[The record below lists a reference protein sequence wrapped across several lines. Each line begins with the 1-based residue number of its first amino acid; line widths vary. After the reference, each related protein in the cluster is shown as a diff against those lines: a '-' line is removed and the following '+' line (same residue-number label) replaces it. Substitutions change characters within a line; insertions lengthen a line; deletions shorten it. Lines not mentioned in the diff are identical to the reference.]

1 MMGAQL
7 RRLLAALR
15 RLAGVGRLRAWLPRL
30 AIFALVALAYL
41 MGGLEF
47 LERSYLDLRFDLLRR
62 PATGDVVLVEIDP
75 ESLRELDS
83 WPWPRR
89 HHAEV
94 LNRLVDAGAEMV
106 AFDVDFSSASA
117 PADDAALEQALAGS
131 AGRVILPAFMQQARG
146 GAGRGD
152 LALNLPLTRFARHAT
167 IASVNVQP
175 DSDGVLRRMSVLV
188 PWNGSRLV
196 ALGALVTQRRDLP
209 KAGFYLDFGIRVED
223 IPRISF
229 ADVLAG
235 RFDQA
240 LLSGKRVI
248 VGATAVEL
256 GEQIAV
262 PAYGILAGPLVQA
275 MIYESIAQ
283 DRMMARIGPLPVLLV
298 SLLLILGLN
307 ERFLRLS
314 WRRSTLLVV
323 LGGLGVFGLSLA
335 IQASVPLSLDV
346 APWQLSLLLA
356 YLYGLGLR
364 IDRQDLGL
372 LTQGLELRRK
382 DALMRQ
388 VVEHSFDAIVT
399 IDGRGRI
406 SSFNRAA
413 ERIFGRRAAEAEGRK
428 ATLLVA
434 AAQESEPQT
443 RLALSFH
450 MLRGGPFEL
459 LGQRA
464 DGARFNLELVISE
477 TVVQDERLAILHL
490 RDITV
495 QRRAEAARKTAQR
508 RLEEAIDA
516 MRDGFAMF
524 DVEGRLLLC
533 NTRFRDL
540 HALGWEAPLEGRTHE
555 DMLRALVAESPEHQL
570 REAAETWIEKQLARH
585 RSARSSFEVEL
596 AEGTVARVS
605 QHRTRD
611 GGLVCVYADV
621 TELHKR
627 QQELLVA
634 KEEAEAARRSMSGFL
649 ANMSHELRTP
659 LNAIIGFSSMMKE
672 EMVGPLGD
680 KAYKSY
686 ASDIHASGSLLLD
699 IINDV
704 LDVSKIEAG
713 KHRIE
718 EDRVQVSQLLNS
730 SLRLIGTRASAAG
743 LSVERRSDFEDVEL
757 RADPRALKQILLNL
771 LSNAVKFTPQGGKIE
786 LAALIDEKGDFLFR
800 VSDDGIG
807 MAAEDIPRALA
818 VFGQIESDLASRH
831 QGTGLGLPLAQR
843 LTEMHGG
850 SLELESAPG
859 RGTSVTVR
867 LPASRILTPD
877 PGARSDLPR
886 GQRRKRRV
894 ANDG

>member
-1 MMGAQL
+1 MKAQA

-15 RLAGVGRLRAWLPRL
+15 RLAGADRLSAWLPRL
-30 AIFALVALAYL
+30 AIFALVAVAYL
-41 MGGLEF
+41 GGGLES

-62 PATGDVVLVEIDP
+62 SATGDVVLVEIDP
-75 ESLRELDS
+75 KSLQELDS
-83 WPWPRR
+83 WPWPRG
-89 HHAEV
+89 HHAAV
-94 LNRLVDAGAEMV
+94 LNRLIDAGADMV
-106 AFDVDFSSASA
+106 AFDVDFSSPSA
-117 PADDAALEQALAGS
+117 PGEDAVLEQTLAGS
-131 AGRVILPAFMQQARG
+131 AGRVILPAFMQDVG
-146 GAGRGD
+146 GD
-152 LALNLPLTRFARHAT
+152 PALSLPLSRFARHAT
-167 IASVNVQP
+167 LASVNVQP
-175 DSDGVLRRMSVLV
+175 DSDGVLRRMSALV
-188 PWNGSRLV
+188 PWSSTRLV
-196 ALGALVTQRRDLP
+196 ALGALLTQRRDLP
-209 KAGFYLDFGIRVED
+209 EAGFYLDFGIRAED
-223 IPRISF
+223 IARVSF
-229 ADVLAG
+229 VDVLAG
-235 RFDQA
+235 RFDE
-240 LLSGKRVI
+240 SRIRGKRVI
-248 VGATAVEL
+248 LGATAVEL

-275 MIYESIAQ
+275 MVYESIAQ
-283 DRMMARIGPLPVLLV
+283 DRAIARVAPLPVLLV
-298 SLLLILGLN
+298 SLLLVLGLTG
-307 ERFLRLS
+307 RFLRLP
-314 WRRSTLLVV
+314 WRRSTLVVV

-335 IQASVPLSLDV
+335 AQAILPLSLDV

-372 LTQGLELRRK
+372 LAQGLELRRK
-382 DALMRQ
+382 DAFMRQ

-399 IDGRGRI
+399 IDNRGRI

-413 ERIFGRRAAEAEGRK
+413 ERIFGRTAAETEGRK

-464 DGARFNLELVISE
+464 DGRRFNLEMVISE
-477 TVVQDERLAILHL
+477 MAVQDEQLAILHL
-490 RDITV
+490 RDITA
-495 QRRAEAARKTAQR
+495 QRRAEAGRKTAQR
-508 RLEEAIDA
+508 RLKEAIAA
-516 MRDGFAMF
+516 MRDGFVMF
-524 DVEGRLLLC
+524 DAEGRLLLC
-533 NTRFRDL
+533 NSRFRDL
-540 HALGWEAPLEGRTHE
+540 HALGWEAPLEGRTQE
-555 DMLRALVAESPEHQL
+555 DILRALVAESPEHQL
-570 REAAETWIEKQLARH
+570 REAADTWIEKQLARH

-596 AEGTVARVS
+596 AEGTMARVS

-686 ASDIHASGSLLLD
+686 ANDIHASGSLLLD

-718 EDRVQVSQLLNS
+718 EDRVQVGQLLNS
-730 SLRLIGTRASAAG
+730 CLRLIGTRASAAG
-743 LSVERRSDFEDVEL
+743 LEVERRSAVEEVEL

-786 LAALIDEKGDFLFR
+786 LAALIDETGDFLFR
-800 VSDDGIG
+800 VTDDGIG

-850 SLELESAPG
+850 GLELESVLG
-859 RGTSVTVR
+859 GGTTVTVR
-867 LPASRILTPD
+867 LPAVRVLTPD
-877 PGARSDLPR
+877 PRVRSELPR
-886 GQRRKRRV
+886 RRQGKRRV
-894 ANDG
+894 ANDA

>member
-1 MMGAQL
+1 MSAPGQ
-7 RRLLAALR
+7 RLLATLR
-15 RLAGVGRLRAWLPRL
+15 RVPGAGRLRAWLPRL
-30 AIFALVALAYL
+30 AIFLLVAAVYL
-41 MGGLEF
+41 GGGLEF

-62 PATGDVVLVEIDP
+62 SASGDVVLVEIDP
-75 ESLRELDS
+75 KSLQEIDT
-83 WPWPRR
+83 WPWPRS

-94 LNRLVDAGAEMV
+94 LNRLIDAGAELV
-106 AFDVDFSSASA
+106 AFDVDFSSSSSA
-117 PADDAALEQALAGS
+117 AEDAALEQALAGS
-131 AGRVILPAFMQQARG
+131 AGRVILPVFMQTVPGEG
-146 GAGRGD
+146 GRSG

-167 IASVNVQP
+167 VASVNVQP
-175 DSDGVLRRMSVLV
+175 DPDGVLRRSSALV
-188 PWNGSRLV
+188 PWSGSRLV
-196 ALGALVTQRRDLP
+196 ALGAVLTQRRDLP
-209 KAGFYLDFGIRVED
+209 EAGFYLDFGIRAEE

-229 ADVLAG
+229 ADVLAS
-235 RFDQA
+235 RFDEG
-240 LLSGKRVI
+240 LVRGKRVI

-262 PAYGILAGPLVQA
+262 PAYGILPGPLVQA
-275 MIYESIAQ
+275 MVFESIAQ
-283 DRMMARIGPLPVLLV
+283 DRMIARIAPLPVLLL
-298 SLLLILGLN
+298 SLLLIFGLT
-307 ERFLRLS
+307 ERFVGLS
-314 WRRSTLLVV
+314 WRRSTLLVAFGV
-323 LGGLGVFGLSLA
+323 LGVFGLSLTV
-335 IQASVPLSLDV
+335 QASFPLSLDV

-399 IDGRGRI
+399 IDARGRI
-406 SSFNRAA
+406 ASFNRAA
-413 ERIFGRRAAEAEGRK
+413 ERIFGRSAAETEGRK

-434 AAQESEPQT
+434 PAQESEAQT

-450 MLRGGPFEL
+450 LLRGGPFEL

-464 DGARFNLELVISE
+464 DGGRFNLELVISE
-477 TVVQDERLAILHL
+477 MLVQDERLAILHL
-490 RDITV
+490 RDITA
-495 QRRAEAARKTAQR
+495 QRRAEASRKTAQR
-508 RLEEAIDA
+508 RLEAAIDA

-524 DVEGRLLLC
+524 DAEGRLLLC

-540 HALGWEAPLEGRTHE
+540 HAIGWQAPLEGRTHE
-555 DMLRALVAESPEHQL
+555 DILRAFVAESPAHQL
-570 REAAETWIEKQLARH
+570 REPTETWIEKQLARH
-585 RSARSSFEVEL
+585 KTARSSFEVEL

-605 QHRTRD
+605 QHRSRD

-621 TELHKR
+621 TELHRR

-634 KEEAEAARRSMSGFL
+634 KEEAEAARRSMSSFL

-680 KAYKSY
+680 QAYKSY
-686 ASDIHASGSLLLD
+686 ANDIHASGSLLLD

-718 EDRVQVSQLLNS
+718 EDEVQVGQLLNS
-730 SLRLIGTRASAAG
+730 CLRLIGTRAGAAG
-743 LSVERRSDFEDVEL
+743 LNVERRSDLEDLEL
-757 RADPRALKQILLNL
+757 RADSRALKQILLNL
-771 LSNAVKFTPQGGKIE
+771 LSNAIKFTPRGGRIT
-786 LAALIDEKGDFLFR
+786 LSARLDAKGDVLFQ
-800 VSDDGIG
+800 VTDDGIG

-818 VFGQIESDLASRH
+818 VFGQIDSDLASRH

-850 SLELESAPG
+850 ALELESTPG
-859 RGTSVTVR
+859 QGTTVTVR
-867 LPASRILTPD
+867 LPATRVLAPES
-877 PGARSDLPR
+877 GALSAAARRQR
-886 GQRRKRRV
+886 GKRRV